1 MKNVCSGFQ
10 CGGFQFLLIL
20 DLWGIS
26 FHAVVVVGLGK
37 DLLFKSVLGHCD
49 SAFSYSMDQKCFPFY
64 FAKTSSNF
72 VKMVLIDTA
81 SSELSSSEL
90 AIKNRVWIL
99 LFDSFSIIIFS
110 CSSPDPT
117 TNYEIVI
124 LLIQVWLVI
133 YCLLFSSNNHIGL

>member
-1 MKNVCSGFQ
+1 MKSFPIFGQNVSDVKK
-10 CGGFQFLLIL
+10 IL
-20 DLWGIS
+20 CINLCIDTADFAWS
-26 FHAVVVVGLGK
+26 Y
-37 DLLFKSVLGHCD
+37 
-49 SAFSYSMDQKCFPFY
+49 SAFSYSMNQKCFPFY

-81 SSELSSSEL
+81 SSEL

-133 YCLLFSSNNHIGL
+133 YCLLFSSNNHIGLWQFRNKPQFRIR

>member
-1 MKNVCSGFQ
+1 MKSFPIFGQNVSDVKK
-10 CGGFQFLLIL
+10 IL
-20 DLWGIS
+20 CINLCIDTADFAWS
-26 FHAVVVVGLGK
+26 Y
-37 DLLFKSVLGHCD
+37 
-49 SAFSYSMDQKCFPFY
+49 SAFSYSMNQKCFPFY

-124 LLIQVWLVI
+124 LLIQVLAC
-133 YCLLFSSNNHIGL
+133 YLLLAFFVQQSHWFVTIS